1 MKTLF
6 THNPSADRVCKKS
19 KLGSVL
25 FVILSILLLC
35 LSLTACGGIA
45 GKTDLAPYLSVRYSG
60 YNGNGTAHVDF
71 DFADFEY
78 SIMSGWKGGNN
89 LEKLAELTA
98 VEMTITYK
106 ADVSEGLRNGDKITV
121 KIDLDKELARKYGY
135 SFTGLEKKFTVEGLD
150 EAVMIDPFDAEH
162 LSVSVQGVSPFA
174 YMEILYIGSRT
185 EPQAH
190 ITYKADKQYNLK
202 NGDTVT
208 ITATMN
214 EKYTKKGY
222 MLTRS
227 EMVVKVEG
235 LQSYITDVAALSRQD
250 VAGLRDKMDTYF
262 SKTIAEDYVNLAVG
276 GGEYYISGQDIA
288 DIGTLTFMDT
298 GYAVVQD
305 GWGVTAVVI
314 IPFQVDVNGVRFAWW
329 NGDYYSEPLMKNFE
343 KMSGYF
349 IISQLMLDENGQLI
363 KEDGFRWEMSSLYEN
378 EQQMVQSITD
388 RFGEEGVYLGKF
400 AQ

>member
-1 MKTLF
+1 
-6 THNPSADRVCKKS
+6 
-19 KLGSVL
+19 
-25 FVILSILLLC
+25 
-35 LSLTACGGIA
+35 
-45 GKTDLAPYLSVRYSG
+45 
-60 YNGNGTAHVDF
+60 
-71 DFADFEY
+71 
-78 SIMSGWKGGNN
+78 
-89 LEKLAELTA
+89 
-98 VEMTITYK
+98 
-106 ADVSEGLRNGDKITV
+106 
-121 KIDLDKELARKYGY
+121 
-135 SFTGLEKKFTVEGLD
+135 
-150 EAVMIDPFDAEH
+150 
-162 LSVSVQGVSPFA
+162 
-174 YMEILYIGSRT
+174 
-185 EPQAH
+185 
-190 ITYKADKQYNLK
+190 
-202 NGDTVT
+202 
-208 ITATMN
+208 
-214 EKYTKKGY
+214 

-235 LQSYITDVAALSRQD
+235 LQSYITDVAALSSQD

-276 GGEYYISGQDIA
+276 GREYYISGQDIA
-288 DIGTLTFMDT
+288 DTGTLTFTDT

-349 IISQLMLDENGQLI
+349 IISKLMLDENGQLI
-363 KEDGFRWEMSSLYEN
+363 KEDGFRWEMSNLYEN